1 MKNIAL
7 TLIAT
12 AAFALTG
19 CSNGAND
26 SLSGSDGNSYDP
38 NSLAAGNDTQHH
50 FKDPG
55 TGDNGVNDPTQTS
68 ADNSAVGSPEVVA
81 RLHSCAKIPY
91 AALGSILS
99 SRGVNTKSTTANSA
113 GAIYSQGRSAL
124 GVANY
129 PGRVP
134 EALVASTA
142 AVSKEFDVFVAAAGE
157 IQANFA
163 TATACTGATLLDAG
177 GKFTMDGLSCIMGKP
192 ATDEHVFIANQAVT
206 EAQAQGLTLADGQ
219 KIAIASLLE
228 AAHTCE

>member
-1 MKNIAL
+1 MKYIAL
-7 TLIAT
+7 TLV
-12 AAFALTG
+12 AAFAITG

-38 NSLAAGNDTQHH
+38 NSLAAGDDTQHH

-55 TGDNGVNDPTQTS
+55 TGDNGVSDPNVTNS
-68 ADNSAVGSPEVVA
+68 DNAAVGSPEVVA
-81 RLHSCAKIPY
+81 RLHSCAKITY
-91 AALGSILS
+91 AGLGSILAT
-99 SRGVNTKSTTANSA
+99 RGVNTKATTANSA
-113 GAIYSQGRSAL
+113 GQIYTAGRAAL

-134 EALVASTA
+134 EAIVASTA
-142 AVSKEFDVFVAAAGE
+142 ALSKQFDVFVAAAGE
-157 IQANFA
+157 IQTNFA
-163 TATACTGATLLDAG
+163 TATGCTGATLLDG
-177 GKFTMDGLSCIMGKP
+177 TGKFTADGLSCIMGKP
-192 ATDEHVFIANQAVT
+192 ATDDHVFIANQAVT